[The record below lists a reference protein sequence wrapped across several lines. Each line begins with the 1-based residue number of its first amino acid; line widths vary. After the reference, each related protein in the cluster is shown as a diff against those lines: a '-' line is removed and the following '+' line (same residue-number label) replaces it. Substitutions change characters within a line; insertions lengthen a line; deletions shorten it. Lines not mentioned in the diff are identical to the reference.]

1 MNNKFTEENN
11 YTKRLSRYT
20 SVGKEFGKFTTKFLF
35 NTIISENKSE
45 RNALA
50 LKNALGT
57 LKGPLMKIA
66 QLLSTIPG
74 ALPAEYSNELSQLQS
89 MAPPMGKGFVR
100 RRMMSELGTNWTDSF
115 RNFDYSPFAAASLG
129 QVHKAVTKEGR
140 EVVCKLQ
147 YPDMNSAVEADLK
160 QLDVIF
166 KINKNLDPAIG
177 TDQIRKEIAERLREE
192 LDYKREGTHMKLF
205 GEILKDYGDISIPK
219 LVDDLCTEKLL
230 VMTYLHGEP
239 LMDFKSSTQSVRNK
253 IAECLFRAW
262 WIPFGQY
269 GVIHGDPHLGNY
281 SIIKR
286 KNDVLGINLLD
297 FGCVRRFHPDFVE
310 GVINLYDGLK
320 YNNQQLVISS
330 YEKWGFKNLNRELID
345 ILNIWAN
352 FIYGPL
358 LDNRKRTVADGTEP
372 ELYGRK
378 EAFNVYQALKDIGP
392 VEIPREFVFMDRA
405 AIGLGSVFLHLNAN
419 LNLHDLFEE
428 AIDNFSSEKLSKRQA
443 KIFKKTGV
451 DYGS

>member
-1 MNNKFTEENN
+1 MNNGYTEKNN

-35 NTIISENKSE
+35 NTIISDNKNE

-50 LKNALGT
+50 LKNALGS

-74 ALPAEYSNELSQLQS
+74 AVPAEYANELSQLQS

-100 RRMMSELGTNWTDSF
+100 RRMISELGINWNDYF
-115 RNFDYSPFAAASLG
+115 KDFDYSPFAAASLG
-129 QVHKAVTKEGR
+129 QVHRAVTNEGR
-140 EVVCKLQ
+140 EIVCKLQ
-147 YPDMNSAVEADLK
+147 YPDMKSAVEADLK

-166 KINKNLDPAIG
+166 KINKNLGPAIG

-205 GEILKDYGDISIPK
+205 GEILKDYKDIKIPE

-230 VMTYLHGEP
+230 VMTYLPGEP
-239 LMDFKSSTQSVRNK
+239 LMNFKNSTQSVRNK

-286 KNDVLGINLLD
+286 KNEILGINLLD
-297 FGCVRRFHPDFVE
+297 FGCVRRFHPAFVE

-320 YNNQQLVISS
+320 YNNQELVVNS
-330 YEKWGFKNLNRELID
+330 YEKWGFKNLSKELID

-358 LDNRKRTVADGTEP
+358 LDNRKRTVADGIKP

-428 AIDNFSSEKLSKRQA
+428 AIDNFSSKKLSERQK

>member
-1 MNNKFTEENN
+1 MNNGYTEKNN

-35 NTIISENKSE
+35 NTIISDNKNE

-50 LKNALGT
+50 LKNALGS

-74 ALPAEYSNELSQLQS
+74 AVPAEYANELSQLQS

-100 RRMMSELGTNWTDSF
+100 RRMISELGLSSNDCF
-115 RNFDYSPFAAASLG
+115 KDFDYSPFAAASLG
-129 QVHKAVTKEGR
+129 QVHRAVTNEGR
-140 EVVCKLQ
+140 EIVCKLQ
-147 YPDMNSAVEADLK
+147 YPDMKSAVEADLK

-166 KINKNLDPAIG
+166 KINKNLGPAIG

-205 GEILKDYGDISIPK
+205 GEILKDYKDIKIPE

-230 VMTYLHGEP
+230 VMTYLPGEP
-239 LMDFKSSTQSVRNK
+239 LMNFKNSTQSVRNK

-286 KNDVLGINLLD
+286 KNEILGIDLLD
-297 FGCVRRFHPDFVE
+297 FGCVRRFHPAFVE

-320 YNNQQLVISS
+320 YNNQELVVNS
-330 YEKWGFKNLNRELID
+330 YEKWGFKN
-345 ILNIWAN
+345 
-352 FIYGPL
+352 
-358 LDNRKRTVADGTEP
+358 
-372 ELYGRK
+372 
-378 EAFNVYQALKDIGP
+378 
-392 VEIPREFVFMDRA
+392 
-405 AIGLGSVFLHLNAN
+405 
-419 LNLHDLFEE
+419 
-428 AIDNFSSEKLSKRQA
+428 
-443 KIFKKTGV
+443 
-451 DYGS
+451 

>member
-1 MNNKFTEENN
+1 M
-11 YTKRLSRYT
+11 
-20 SVGKEFGKFTTKFLF
+20 
-35 NTIISENKSE
+35 
-45 RNALA
+45 A
-50 LKNALGT
+50 LKNALGS

-74 ALPAEYSNELSQLQS
+74 AVPAEYANELSQLQS

-100 RRMMSELGTNWTDSF
+100 RRMISELGINWNDCF
-115 RNFDYSPFAAASLG
+115 KDFDYSPFAAASLG
-129 QVHKAVTKEGR
+129 QVHKAVTNESR
-140 EVVCKLQ
+140 EIVCKLQ

-166 KINKNLDPAIG
+166 KINKNLGPAIG

-205 GEILKDYGDISIPK
+205 GEILKDYNDIKIPE

-230 VMTYLHGEP
+230 VMTYLPGEP
-239 LMDFKSSTQSVRNK
+239 LMNFKNSSQSVRNK
-253 IAECLFRAW
+253 IAKCLFRAW

-286 KNDVLGINLLD
+286 KNEILGINLLD
-297 FGCVRRFHPDFVE
+297 FGCVRRFHPAFVE

-320 YNNQQLVISS
+320 HNNQELVINS
-330 YEKWGFKNLNRELID
+330 YEKWGFKNLSKELID

-358 LDNRKRTVADGTEP
+358 LDNRKRTVADGIKP

-428 AIDNFSSEKLSKRQA
+428 AIDNFSSKKLSERQL
-443 KIFKKTGV
+443 KIFQKTGV